1 MPVYDA
7 GGWNE
12 PIIGNF
18 GWAVVSL
25 SFFAGAF
32 NVEIFRAGIEAVPT
46 ATKEAAESLGYTR
59 LKSYMYIVLPLA
71 FRVSLPALNNNL
83 VNLVKTTT
91 LAYVIAVP
99 EMMYTVSVVLCLRG
113 PGRCFG
119 RRHGSL
125 GETHEDPG
133 LWAMKTFVNK
143 RPPIPGIATGSTT
156 DLPVLLPTA
165 GRLAQRAQRDRL
177 EGTWRLE
184 LKLWHGVLLVILFLL
199 FAGIAEAQSQAEP
212 DKGPLATLFRWI
224 PVLLWKN
231 GNGFVLNLTIS
242 FLAMAIGTVA
252 GMALGLAQVSLLAP
266 VRTGSWFTTQ
276 FFRNSPWLVLLF
288 CIMLLFPFEIV
299 LGSTVYKVP
308 DWTKATIGFS
318 LPVMANLSEVVRGAV
333 QSIPTG
339 QWESAD
345 LSA

>member
-1 MPVYDA
+1 
-7 GGWNE
+7 
-12 PIIGNF
+12 
-18 GWAVVSL
+18 
-25 SFFAGAF
+25 
-32 NVEIFRAGIEAVPT
+32 
-46 ATKEAAESLGYTR
+46 
-59 LKSYMYIVLPLA
+59 
-71 FRVSLPALNNNL
+71 
-83 VNLVKTTT
+83 
-91 LAYVIAVP
+91 
-99 EMMYTVSVVLCLRG
+99 
-113 PGRCFG
+113 
-119 RRHGSL
+119 
-125 GETHEDPG
+125 
-133 LWAMKTFVNK
+133 MKTFVNK

-165 GRLAQRAQRDRL
+165 GRLAQRARRDRL

-242 FLAMAIGTVA
+242 FFAMAIGTVA

-288 CIMLLFPFEIV
+288 CIMLLFPFEIE
-299 LGSTVYKVP
+299 LGSTVFKIP

-318 LPVMANLSEVVRGAV
+318 LPVMANLSEIVRGAV

-339 QWESAD
+339 QWESAESLAFTRRQTMWMIILPQCFKRMIPPWMNWYAILTMATPLCSIMGVEESVRLAQD
-345 LSA
+345 AMAAEDSRTELLGPFYVFLLIVFFIYCYPIARLTIALEKKYTVNI